1 MKRLVLFVSI
11 VFATVSGQ
19 AQEVSMGVL
28 VPDEEQGYTAAQ
40 SSMLQSRM
48 ERLCTSH
55 GVAVVNIP
63 DGFFL
68 YPTISIV
75 SDEVAEGGMC
85 NINTMKAEVT
95 VSVRRIG
102 GDVVAT
108 VSKRLSGSGY
118 SKNQATTA
126 LIQSLNIT
134 DPVFDKFISDA
145 KSAMV
150 NYYQSQ
156 CEQTLIQADQYA
168 ATHDYRAAIASLY
181 HIPSNAPCYA
191 TVSGRMAEYYAL
203 YQSQLCNSIKMSV
216 ESALSTHDYETA
228 ASLLAEIDPSSEC
241 YDYAINQFQKIEKEV
256 AKIEKRD
263 WDFKM
268 KQYNDAVVTERR
280 LIDACRDVA
289 KAYYSATPT
298 IHYTQVI
305 K

>member
-11 VFATVSGQ
+11 VLAAVSGQ
-19 AQEVSMGVL
+19 GQEVSMGVL
-28 VPDEEQGYTAAQ
+28 VPGEEQGYTAAQ
-40 SSMLQSRM
+40 SNMLLGRM

-55 GVAVVNIP
+55 GIAVVNIP

-68 YPTISIV
+68 YPTIAVV
-75 SDEVAEGGMC
+75 SDEVAEGSMR

-95 VSVRRIG
+95 LSVRRIG
-102 GDVVAT
+102 GDVVAS
-108 VSKRLSGSGY
+108 VSKTLSGSGF
-118 SKNQATTA
+118 SKSQATTA

-156 CEQTLIQADQYA
+156 CKQILIQADQYA
-168 ATHDYRAAIASLY
+168 TTHDYRAAIASLY
-181 HIPSNAPCYA
+181 HIPSDAPCYA
-191 TVSGRMAEYYAL
+191 IVRGKMAEYFEL
-203 YQSQLCNSIKMSV
+203 YQSQLCNNIKMNV

-241 YDYAINQFQKIEKEV
+241 YEYAINQFQKIEKEV

-263 WDFKM
+263 WNYKM
-268 KQYNDAVVTERR
+268 KQYNDAIAIEKQYIKAVTE
-280 LIDACRDVA
+280 IA
-289 KAYYSATPT
+289 KAYYSTSPT
-298 IHYTQVI
+298 VHYTQVI
-305 K
+305 R